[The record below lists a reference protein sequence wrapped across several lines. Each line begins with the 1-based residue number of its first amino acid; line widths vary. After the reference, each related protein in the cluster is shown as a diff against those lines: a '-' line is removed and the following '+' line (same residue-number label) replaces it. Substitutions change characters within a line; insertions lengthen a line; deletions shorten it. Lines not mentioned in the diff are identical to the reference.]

1 MIFSLRKLPS
11 LCWTKFWSNIWIKI
25 SLNRTEMYAVISWL
39 IKNIFIELL
48 LYSRNLT
55 WFLSYFWLS
64 VVMQR
69 TLLLFLLH
77 MKWLSVYECV
87 FINLLSERK
96 KKKPDKRCA
105 CRTYKELVQSKKK
118 TFSSTE
124 KKGGGKRKNR
134 QAHFITE
141 NMLMANK
148 LWKDE
153 NQY

>member
-96 KKKPDKRCA
+96 KKPDKRCA

-124 KKGGGKRKNR
+124 KKEGAKEKIGK
-134 QAHFITE
+134 HTS
-141 NMLMANK
+141 
-148 LWKDE
+148 
-153 NQY
+153 

>member
-96 KKKPDKRCA
+96 KKNLTKDVHAEHIRNLYRARKKHLAQLKKRGGA
-105 CRTYKELVQSKKK
+105 KEKI
-118 TFSSTE
+118 
-124 KKGGGKRKNR
+124 GK
-134 QAHFITE
+134 HTS
-141 NMLMANK
+141 
-148 LWKDE
+148 
-153 NQY
+153 